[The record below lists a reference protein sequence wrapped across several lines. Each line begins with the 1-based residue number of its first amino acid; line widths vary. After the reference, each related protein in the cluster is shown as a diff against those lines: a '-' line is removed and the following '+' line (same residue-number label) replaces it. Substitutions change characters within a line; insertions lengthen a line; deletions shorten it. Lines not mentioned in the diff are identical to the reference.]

1 MEKFKEAKK
10 ELDAKQK
17 AFQTLINAM
26 REKGE
31 KLTLENKELKEAYD
45 AQNKARE
52 AAQKV
57 ALAAGKS
64 DPKSKDGADALFFA
78 AQGLMGTPDG
88 EAVMDLLLEHHLDDV
103 RIGQQIG
110 GIDVRSA
117 DTGKPE
123 TARQKSN
130 RRPRTRRCRHRQARA
145 WHPASLKGRCHEG

>member
-10 ELDAKQK
+10 EMDAKQK
-17 AFQTLINAM
+17 AFQTIINAM

-45 AQNKARE
+45 AANKARE

-57 ALAAGKS
+57 AFAAGKS

-110 GIDVRSA
+110 GMMYDRPSPANIKLLTKVESTAKNKETSA
-117 DTGKPE
+117 SPNSCE
-123 TARQKSN
+123 AS
-130 RRPRTRRCRHRQARA
+130 CR
-145 WHPASLKGRCHEG
+145 